1 MQSKQHLNM
10 TQFADHIIAVAHKN
24 ELPIIN
30 IHLQKIMY
38 FTLKMAK
45 QEPLIDQTVLKSMY
59 NQHFRI
65 SRFGP
70 MVSKQFSRFK
80 SFSVAPIIGSFEQN
94 PALDLLNPI
103 IIELLQTKVFTLTE
117 LSLKEKFWIENHQ
130 KTDNYTKII
139 EYQFEDIWK
148 GEHHV
153 TNIIYH

>member
-1 MQSKQHLNM
+1 MQVNKTLNM

-65 SRFGP
+65 SKFGP
-70 MVSKQFSRFK
+70 MISKQYSRFK
-80 SFSVAPIIGSFEQN
+80 GFSVAPIIGSFEQN
-94 PALDLLNPI
+94 PNLTLLNPI
-103 IIELLQTKVFTLTE
+103 IIELLQVSVLTLTE

-130 KTDNYTKII
+130 KTDNYTKTI
-139 EYQFEDIWK
+139 EYSFDDI
-148 GEHHV
+148 
-153 TNIIYH
+153 

>member
-1 MQSKQHLNM
+1 MQTKQILNM
-10 TQFADHIIAVAHKN
+10 TKFADHIIAVAHKN

-59 NQHFRI
+59 NQHFKI

-70 MVSKQFSRFK
+70 MISKQFSRFK
-80 SFSVAPIIGSFEQN
+80 GFSVAPIIGSFEQN

-103 IIELLQTKVFTLTE
+103 IIELLQTNVLTLTE

-130 KTDNYTKII
+130 KTNNFTNTI
-139 EYQFEDIWK
+139 EYKFDDI
-148 GEHHV
+148 
-153 TNIIYH
+153 

>member
-1 MQSKQHLNM
+1 MQTLNM
-10 TQFADHIIAVAHKN
+10 TKFADHIIAVAHQN

-59 NQHFRI
+59 NQYFKI

-80 SFSVAPIIGSFEQN
+80 GFSVAPIIGSFEQN
-94 PALDLLNPI
+94 PALEILNPI
-103 IIELLQTKVFTLTE
+103 IIQLLKIKVLELTQI
-117 LSLKEKFWIENHQ
+117 SLKEQFWIENYQ
-130 KTDNYTKII
+130 KTDNYTKTI
-139 EYQFEDIWK
+139 EYQFE
-148 GEHHV
+148 
-153 TNIIYH
+153 NI

>member
-1 MQSKQHLNM
+1 MQTKQILNM
-10 TQFADHIIAVAHKN
+10 TKFADHIIPVAHKN

-45 QEPLIDQTVLKSMY
+45 QEPLTNQTFLKSMY
-59 NQHFRI
+59 NQHFKI

-70 MVSKQFSRFK
+70 MISKQFSRFK
-80 SFSVAPIIGSFEQN
+80 GFSVAPIIGSFKQN

-103 IIELLQTKVFTLTE
+103 IIELLQTNVLTLTE

-130 KTDNYTKII
+130 KTDNFTKTI
-139 EYQFEDIWK
+139 EYQFEDI
-148 GEHHV
+148 
-153 TNIIYH
+153 

>member
-1 MQSKQHLNM
+1 MQVNKTLNM

-70 MVSKQFSRFK
+70 MVSKQYSRFK
-80 SFSVAPIIGSFEQN
+80 GFSVAPIIGSFEQN
-94 PALDLLNPI
+94 PNLTLLNPI
-103 IIELLQTKVFTLTE
+103 IIELLQVSVLTLTE

-130 KTDNYTKII
+130 KTDNYTKNI
-139 EYQFEDIWK
+139 EYSFE
-148 GEHHV
+148 
-153 TNIIYH
+153 NI